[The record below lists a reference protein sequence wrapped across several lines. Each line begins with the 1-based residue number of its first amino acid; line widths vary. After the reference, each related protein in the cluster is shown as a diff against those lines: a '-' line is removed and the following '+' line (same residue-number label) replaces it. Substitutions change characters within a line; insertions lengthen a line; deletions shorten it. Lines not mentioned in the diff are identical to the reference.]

1 MVKSPFKF
9 LDAYEKE
16 DKDIFFGRDM
26 ETETLYQMTYQSNLI
41 LVYGMSGTGKTSIIR
56 CGLSNKFD
64 NSDWFDIYIRRNEE
78 INKTLQRKLKSKD
91 SLHSFE
97 ESYSTVEKINSLY
110 LDHLRPIYLIFDQFE
125 EIFILGEPEEQMTFI
140 HTIKELLDTPDLPC
154 KIIIIMRE
162 EYLAHMS
169 DFEKIVPTLFDKRLR
184 IEPMNRANA
193 SQVIIRTANN
203 PRYDIELCYEELAGE
218 IIDNI
223 TEGKGR
229 VSLTYL
235 QVFLDRLY
243 RIAAKKDPNH
253 ITFDAETL
261 TQAGQIDDVLG
272 SFLDDQLKVFATEVD
287 SWEEA
292 MVFLKT
298 LVSNKGTKYPV
309 RREELT
315 QLLPDYSEAR
325 INIFLDFFVN
335 RRIIRPLDDHQY
347 EIAHDSLAAKIFS
360 FKSKGINMPHLETKS
375 YQSQEVFIG
384 LEPYNERD
392 AGIFFGR
399 EKEIKLLFDKVVNE
413 INVRTTL
420 VIGAMGVGKTSLVKA
435 GLIPRI
441 RSLFEI
447 SYLRCSREF
456 LETAEMQQ
464 IFTIEPQ
471 TGEVPKLLDLA
482 FKWHKQKPSIN
493 DRKIIIF
500 DQFEEFF
507 IWIKKEGHL
516 SLLFLHLGY
525 LLENSHNLDLI
536 IVVRDQFFA
545 QLQELEAFVPQLMEE
560 QIRVRP
566 VEYKAAKEIIKNMAQ
581 IADISF
587 EPQSLIDKIIQNTQ
601 DESGKINLTY
611 LQLYMERLYDSVN
624 PKENSQQAEK
634 EQPISS
640 INKSAKKK

>member
-16 DKDIFFGRDM
+16 DKDIFFGREM
-26 ETETLYQMTYQSNLI
+26 ETEALYQMTYQSNLI

-64 NSDWFDIYIRRNEE
+64 DSDWFDIYIRRNEE

-91 SLHSFE
+91 TLKSFE
-97 ESYSTVEKINSLY
+97 DSYSTVEKINSLY

-125 EIFILGEPEEQMTFI
+125 EIFILGSPAEQETFI

-169 DFEKIVPTLFDKRLR
+169 DFEKIIPTLFDKRLR

-193 SQVIIRTANN
+193 SQVIIQTANN
-203 PRYDIELCYEELAGE
+203 PRYNIELCYEELAGE

-243 RIAAKKDPNH
+243 RIAAKKDPEH

-261 TQAGQIDDVLG
+261 AQAGQIDDVLG

-309 RREELT
+309 RREELAL
-315 QLLPDYSEAR
+315 LLPDYSEAR

-335 RRIIRPLDDHQY
+335 RRIIRPLDDNQY
-347 EIAHDSLAAKIFS
+347 EIAHDSLAAKIYS
-360 FKSKGINMPHLETKS
+360 FKSKGISMPHLETKRYLS
-375 YQSQEVFIG
+375 REVFIG
-384 LEPYNERD
+384 LEPYNEAE
-392 AGIFFGR
+392 AGVFFGR
-399 EKEIKLLFDKVVNE
+399 KKEIKSLFDKVVNDT
-413 INVRTTL
+413 NVRTTL
-420 VIGAMGVGKTSLVKA
+420 VIGAMGVGKTSLVRA
-435 GLIPRI
+435 GLMPRI
-441 RSLFEI
+441 RSLFEL

-456 LETAEMQQ
+456 METAEMKQ
-464 IFTIEPQ
+464 ILSLEPQ
-471 TGEVPKLLDLA
+471 LGETPKLLDLA
-482 FKWHKQKPSIN
+482 FKWHDPKPTEN
-493 DRKIIIF
+493 DRKIIII

-507 IWIKKEGHL
+507 IWVKKEGQL

-525 LLENSHNLDLI
+525 LLENTHNLDLI

-560 QIRVRP
+560 QIRIRP
-566 VEYKAAKEIIKNMAQ
+566 VEDKAAKEIIKNMAK
-581 IADISF
+581 IADIDF
-587 EPQSLIDKIIQNTQ
+587 QPQSLIDKIIQNTR

-611 LQLYMERLYDSVN
+611 LQLYMERLYNSVS
-624 PKENSQQAEK
+624 PEEAP
-634 EQPISS
+634 EQPKTSPLSS
-640 INKSAKKK
+640 PKTSKNKK